1 MKFHITVTE
10 EDYIAFNLDC
20 IRHYP
25 NAKKNMLI
33 GRLTGLF
40 LSAFVMLLLLALRA
54 SEIVLLIG
62 GIILA
67 YFSAVSFFRYPS
79 QYEKSVRRSI
89 QRISKEGKP
98 PYEPEADIEFTDT
111 EMIQTTEKSMR
122 RVAYGDLIRIVET
135 PYRMYLYDSPSRA
148 YILPLRCLGDEK
160 DALLELLKEKCP
172 PANAAALSQ

>member
-33 GRLTGLF
+33 GRLTALF
-40 LSAFVMLLLLALRA
+40 LSAFFMLMLLALRA

-67 YFSAVSFFRYPS
+67 YFSVVSFFRYPS

-111 EMIQTTEKSMR
+111 EMIQITEKSMR
-122 RVAYGDLIRIVET
+122 RVAYGELIRIVET

-160 DALLELLKEKCP
+160 DALLALLKEKCP

>member
-79 QYEKSVRRSI
+79 QYKRVSAGQSSVSARKANRPMNRR
-89 QRISKEGKP
+89 
-98 PYEPEADIEFTDT
+98 
-111 EMIQTTEKSMR
+111 
-122 RVAYGDLIRIVET
+122 LI
-135 PYRMYLYDSPSRA
+135 
-148 YILPLRCLGDEK
+148 
-160 DALLELLKEKCP
+160 
-172 PANAAALSQ
+172 